1 MTSSRRF
8 WNKTDVCHGLA
19 QVLWVSG
26 RCVIFFLLFFAHNF
40 YKSSLMLVG
49 LLLVNSLE
57 PSRKPLNALTK
68 QLNSYVAIVLK
79 NGVEYRGTMVRCDSH
94 MNVLLEKATER
105 VNDRLTANYGSILL
119 RGNNILYICV
129 DVPHEK

>member
-1 MTSSRRF
+1 
-8 WNKTDVCHGLA
+8 
-19 QVLWVSG
+19 
-26 RCVIFFLLFFAHNF
+26 
-40 YKSSLMLVG
+40 LVAG
-49 LLLVNSLE
+49 DSLE

-68 QLNSYVAIVLK
+68 QLNNFVAIVLK

-94 MNVLLEKATER
+94 MNVLLDKATER

>member
-1 MTSSRRF
+1 
-8 WNKTDVCHGLA
+8 
-19 QVLWVSG
+19 
-26 RCVIFFLLFFAHNF
+26 LLFHNF
-40 YKSSLMLVG
+40 YKASLALVAFVAG
-49 LLLVNSLE
+49 DLLE

-129 DVPHEK
+129 DMPREK